1 MQIGFL
7 EQLNARV
14 TPKGCIMTKPLHTDL
29 AVSAATLTH
38 KHTKQTHTHTQSLLI
53 HICQPGLLTNLHSV
67 TYDRYSYPRVSG

>member
-38 KHTKQTHTHTQSLLI
+38 KHTKQTHTHTHTKLAHPHLSARLI
-53 HICQPGLLTNLHSV
+53 DQPAQ
-67 TYDRYSYPRVSG
+67 RYI

>member
-38 KHTKQTHTHTQSLLI
+38 KHTKQTHTHT
-53 HICQPGLLTNLHSV
+53 HTHSGSV
-67 TYDRYSYPRVSG
+67 